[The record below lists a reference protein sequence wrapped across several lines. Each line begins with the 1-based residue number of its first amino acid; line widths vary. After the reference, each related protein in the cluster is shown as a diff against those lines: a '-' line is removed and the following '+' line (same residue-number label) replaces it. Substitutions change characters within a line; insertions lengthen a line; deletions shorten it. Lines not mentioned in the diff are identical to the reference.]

1 MIRAIA
7 EATASAV
14 LGRRRTILLVLLACV
29 PVVVALL
36 ARDRGVS
43 AVDTTAQTID
53 LLVVRAVLPITAL
66 VLGTAVLGGELED
79 GTAVFVLTSPV
90 ARWRIVAAKLLVA
103 AGGTAMIAGGSTLV
117 SGLIVASD
125 RPSVELVGPALLGV
139 LVGGAVYAAVFMA
152 ISLITSRALIVGL
165 IYTLVW
171 EGALASLFAGT
182 RFLSIRQ
189 YVIGI
194 ADGIGA
200 PIGRPFGETL
210 PLATALVLAA
220 VVLLAAVAL
229 ATERLR
235 SWEVRPAD

>member
-14 LGRRRTILLVLLACV
+14 LGRRRTILLVLLGCV
-29 PVVVALL
+29 PVLVALL

-43 AVDTTAQTID
+43 AVETTAQTID

-79 GTAVFVLTSPV
+79 GTAVFLLTSPI

-103 AGGTAMIAGGSTLV
+103 AGGTAMIAGGSTIV

-125 RPSVELVGPALLGV
+125 RPSLELVGPALLGV
-139 LVGGAVYAAVFMA
+139 LLGSAVYAAVFMA

-182 RFLSIRQ
+182 RFLSVRQ
-189 YVIGI
+189 YVIAI
-194 ADGIGA
+194 ADGIGQ
-200 PIGRPFGETL
+200 PLGRPFGETL
-210 PLATALVLAA
+210 PLGSAVVLAA
-220 VVLLAAVAL
+220 VVLVVAVAL
-229 ATERLR
+229 AAQRLR
-235 SWEVRPAD
+235 SWEIRPAD

>member
-14 LGRRRTILLVLLACV
+14 LGRRRTILLVLLGCV
-29 PVVVALL
+29 PVLVALL

-43 AVDTTAQTID
+43 AVETTAQTID

-79 GTAVFVLTSPV
+79 GTAVFLLTSPI

-103 AGGTAMIAGGSTLV
+103 AGGTAMIAGGSTIV

-125 RPSVELVGPALLGV
+125 RPSLELVGPALLGV
-139 LVGGAVYAAVFMA
+139 LLGSAVYAAVFMA

-182 RFLSIRQ
+182 RFLSVRQ

-194 ADGIGA
+194 ADGIGQ

-210 PLATALVLAA
+210 PLGSAVVLAA
-220 VVLLAAVAL
+220 VVLVVAVAL
-229 ATERLR
+229 AAQRLR